1 MLYAGVD
8 VKLSKCECRLCFYIH
23 KSINHTCINILLKG
37 KKTVLLLIPDE
48 EWKKNYWNFYNR
60 AKQEKEV
67 ERPLNE
73 KECFTNS
80 ENFMK

>member
-1 MLYAGVD
+1 MYADVD
-8 VKLSKCECRLCFYIH
+8 VKLSKYECSLCFYIH
-23 KSINHTCINILLKG
+23 KSINHTWINILLKG

-48 EWKKNYWNFYNR
+48 ESKKNYWNLYN
-60 AKQEKEV
+60 KVKPEKEV

-73 KECFTNS
+73 KESFTNS